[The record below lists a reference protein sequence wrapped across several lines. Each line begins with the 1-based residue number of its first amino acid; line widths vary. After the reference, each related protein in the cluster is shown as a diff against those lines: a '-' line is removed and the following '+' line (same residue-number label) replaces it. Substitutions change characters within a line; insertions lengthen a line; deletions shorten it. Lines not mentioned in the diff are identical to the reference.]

1 MEEKEIEFKSLLTK
15 EEYQKIYKYFNLKEE
30 KNIINEN
37 YYYDDKK
44 NTLKNNNIALRIRK
58 NGNKKEITLKIK
70 KNKFNLEINN
80 ETNIEPIKK
89 IDFKVCPQEI
99 SDKLKEIKCLEH
111 LYLISEIV
119 TFRKEKKL
127 QTGLLVL
134 DKTIF
139 LNNKEDYE
147 LEFEVNDYE
156 KGQESFKNLL
166 KELSINYKKSAP
178 KIKRSLDFLK
188 N

>member
-1 MEEKEIEFKSLLTK
+1 MYWNPYLTS
-15 EEYQKIYKYFNLKEE
+15 
-30 KNIINEN
+30 
-37 YYYDDKK
+37 
-44 NTLKNNNIALRIRK
+44 
-58 NGNKKEITLKIK
+58 
-70 KNKFNLEINN
+70 
-80 ETNIEPIKK
+80 
-89 IDFKVCPQEI
+89 V
-99 SDKLKEIKCLEH
+99 
-111 LYLISEIV
+111 IV

-127 QTGLLVL
+127 ETGLLVL

-156 KGQESFKNLL
+156 EGQESFKNLL

>member
-1 MEEKEIEFKSLLTK
+1 MTSIDVYWNPYLTS
-15 EEYQKIYKYFNLKEE
+15 
-30 KNIINEN
+30 
-37 YYYDDKK
+37 
-44 NTLKNNNIALRIRK
+44 
-58 NGNKKEITLKIK
+58 
-70 KNKFNLEINN
+70 
-80 ETNIEPIKK
+80 
-89 IDFKVCPQEI
+89 V
-99 SDKLKEIKCLEH
+99 
-111 LYLISEIV
+111 IV

-156 KGQESFKNLL
+156 WGQESFKNLL
-166 KELSINYKKSAP
+166 KELSINYKKSVP